1 MSVKRKMFSRILA
14 ILIFAFLLLC
24 FFLADTL
31 VKYSKGGETAA
42 DPTLLL
48 LSILVPGGGIAIIGT
63 LMWREWKRLRQQRD
77 YYDDK

>member
-1 MSVKRKMFSRILA
+1 MFSRILA
-14 ILIFAFLLLC
+14 ILIFAFLLLG

-42 DPTLLL
+42 DHTLLL
-48 LSILVPGGGIAIIGT
+48 LSILVLGGGIAIIGT